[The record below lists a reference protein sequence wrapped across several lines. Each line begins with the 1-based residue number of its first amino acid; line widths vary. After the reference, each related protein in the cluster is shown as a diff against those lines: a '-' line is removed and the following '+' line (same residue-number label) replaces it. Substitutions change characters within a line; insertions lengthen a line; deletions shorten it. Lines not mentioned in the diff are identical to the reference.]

1 MATKGGRSRPARQKS
16 RSTVGSRLLVVTKK
30 TLGEGLEYLAA
41 RDSDLAAVIEAH
53 GPPPIWERPAGF
65 ATLVRIILE
74 QQVSLASAKAAFERL
89 EEHLGAIEP
98 ELLLTLDD
106 ATLRRIGFSRQKAG
120 YCREL
125 AAAIVEGRF
134 ALAALRQMSDEAARE
149 ELMSLKGVGRWTA
162 DIYLLMVLRRAD
174 VWPTGDL
181 ALAKAAQEVKGLA
194 ETPSPEVLEEVGLGW
209 RPWRAVAARL
219 LWHHYL
225 SRPRAGTS

>member
-1 MATKGGRSRPARQKS
+1 MT
-16 RSTVGSRLLVVTKK
+16 GSKPILVNKR
-30 TLGEGLEYLAA
+30 TLEQGLEYLAA
-41 RDSDLAAVIEAH
+41 RDADLAAVIETH
-53 GPPPIWERPAGF
+53 GSPPIWRRPAGF

-74 QQVSLASAKAAFERL
+74 QQVSLASAKATFDRL
-89 EEHLGAIEP
+89 ENHLGAVEP

-106 ATLRRIGFSRQKAG
+106 KTLKRLGFSRQKAE

-125 AAAIVEGRF
+125 ARAIVEGRF
-134 ALAALRQMSDEAARE
+134 EVDALRKMSDEVARE

-174 VWPTGDL
+174 VWPSGDL

-194 ETPSPEVLEEVGLGW
+194 ETPSPEDLEEVGSAW

-225 SRPRAGTS
+225 SRPRGVAV

>member
-1 MATKGGRSRPARQKS
+1 VT
-16 RSTVGSRLLVVTKK
+16 GSKPILVNKR
-30 TLGEGLEYLAA
+30 TLEQGLVFLAQ
-41 RDSDLAAVIEAH
+41 RDSDLASVIEAH
-53 GPPPIWERPAGF
+53 GPPPIWGRPAGF

-74 QQVSLASAKAAFERL
+74 QQVSLASAKAAFDRL
-89 EEHLGAIEP
+89 KEHLGAVEP
-98 ELLLTLDD
+98 ELFLTLDD
-106 ATLRRIGFSRQKAG
+106 ATLKQVGFSRQKAG

-134 ALAALRQMSDEAARE
+134 ELAALRKMSDEAARE

-174 VWPTGDL
+174 VWPSGDL

-194 ETPSPEVLEEVGLGW
+194 DTPSPEVLEEVGLGW
-209 RPWRAVAARL
+209 QPWRAVAARL

-225 SRPRAGTS
+225 SQSRSSTN

>member
-1 MATKGGRSRPARQKS
+1 MMAA
-16 RSTVGSRLLVVTKK
+16 GSQSVLVTKK
-30 TLGEGLEYLAA
+30 TLGQGLEFLAA
-41 RDSDLAAVIEAH
+41 KDAELASVIEVH
-53 GPPPIWERPAGF
+53 GPPPIWSRPAGY
-65 ATLVRIILE
+65 ATLVKIILE
-74 QQVSLASAKAAFERL
+74 QQVSLASAKAAFDRL
-89 EEHLGAIEP
+89 EGELGTVEP
-98 ELLLTLDD
+98 ELFLTLDD
-106 ATLRRIGFSRQKAG
+106 ATLKRIGFSRQKAG

-134 ALAALRQMSDEAARE
+134 EIGGLRKMSDEAARE

-174 VWPTGDL
+174 VWPSGDL

-194 ETPSPEVLEEVGLGW
+194 STPSPEDLEEVGSAW

-225 SRPRAGTS
+225 SRPRAVIN